1 MKVLQISGR
10 RWFSPTEGNTY
21 FSSVISID
29 GEHVHT
35 IDREYGYGQM
45 YEQAASEWLIKN
57 DYLPKMNSVFAY
69 PLASYCEENGIIF
82 ICQAVDVQ
90 RERDL

>member
-10 RWFSPTEGNTY
+10 RWFSPTYGNTY
-21 FSSVISID
+21 FTSTISID

-35 IDREYGYGQM
+35 IPEEYGYGQM

-57 DYLPKMNSVFAY
+57 EYLPKINAVFAY
-69 PLASYCEENGIIF
+69 PLASYCQENNIIF
-82 ICQAVDVQ
+82 INQVVDVQ
-90 RERDL
+90 RKRDL